1 MAQSTEIMRPFQ
13 TKRIDGTPRYR
24 PPKGVKSA
32 AQNSRRGN
40 GRRPRG
46 MDGRSLEGRRLT
58 ELVEAYTAGI
68 EPLDEP
74 TMAIARGAALMSLK
88 LERFEERTTRGEDI
102 DTDRLQRLSNALNRA
117 ILALSRLKQAQTAQ
131 ATEQP
136 TLAQHVAALA
146 ARKAERHSSDPP
158 LQ

>member
-1 MAQSTEIMRPFQ
+1 
-13 TKRIDGTPRYR
+13 
-24 PPKGVKSA
+24 
-32 AQNSRRGN
+32 
-40 GRRPRG
+40 
-46 MDGRSLEGRRLT
+46 
-58 ELVEAYTAGI
+58 
-68 EPLDEP
+68 
-74 TMAIARGAALMSLK
+74 MSLK

-131 ATEQP
+131 AATEQP
-136 TLAQHVAALA
+136 TLAQHVATIA